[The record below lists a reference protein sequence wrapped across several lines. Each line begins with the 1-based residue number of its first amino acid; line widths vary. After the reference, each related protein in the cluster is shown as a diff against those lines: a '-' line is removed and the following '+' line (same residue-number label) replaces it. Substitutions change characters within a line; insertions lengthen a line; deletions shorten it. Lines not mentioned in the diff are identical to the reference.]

1 MPDHILVEEMFNDL
15 IEEVEYIKLK
25 AHLSFNKK

>member
-25 AHLSFNKK
+25 ENLSFNKQ